1 MKRHKVL
8 WVLTGLAVVY
18 ILWLSYGLL
27 TYKPYRVKPVA
38 AGQEIE
44 GVYHLHTTFS
54 DGHTDVDSLAKTAAA
69 AGAQFLIVT
78 DHGNPNL
85 KSMASQ
91 AWRSGVLVL
100 AGSELSVSRGHL
112 VALGFDLPTAP
123 FSQNFESAN
132 REVRHQGGFTII
144 AHPYSKVAWTWS
156 GSEDISG
163 IEIINGDSEVRYQ
176 IWRSLPWLPD
186 LLFKPRLA
194 LLKMLHDPAQSLA
207 KWDTL
212 NATGRVY
219 GYFSTD
225 AHVLYG
231 PLLSYLR
238 VHIFLKQPLS
248 ADFDTARRQVFES
261 LRTGKFYNAVDAA
274 AQARGFR
281 FWAVKKR
288 RRIPMGS
295 EVHVPLPV
303 MLKIRAPYR
312 FPKEVRLFRNG
323 TLVFSS
329 RKNLSFYTA
338 KELGT
343 YRVEVTLTGKT
354 ALSKKVPWI
363 LSNPIFLRE
372 EKR

>member
-1 MKRHKVL
+1 MKRHKFL
-8 WVLTGLAVVY
+8 WVLAGLAALY
-18 ILWLSYGLL
+18 ILWLGYGLM

-38 AGQEIE
+38 AGQEVE

-54 DGHTDVDSLAKTAAA
+54 DGHEDIDTVARTAAA

-85 KSMASQ
+85 RSMASQ

-112 VALGFDLPTAP
+112 VALGFDIPSTP
-123 FSQNFESAN
+123 FSQNFEAAN
-132 REVRHQGGFTII
+132 REVQAQGGFTII

-163 IEIINGDSEVRYQ
+163 IEVINGDTEVRYQ
-176 IWRSLPWLPD
+176 FWRSLPWLPD

-194 LLKMLHDPAQSLA
+194 LLEMIHDPAQSMA
-207 KWDTL
+207 KWDAL

-219 GYFSTD
+219 GYFATD
-225 AHVLYG
+225 AHVLYR

-248 ADFDTARRQVFES
+248 PDFDTARRQVFES
-261 LRTGKFYNAVDAA
+261 LRAGKFYNAVDAA

-281 FWAVKKR
+281 FWAVKNQ

-295 EVHVPLPV
+295 EVYVPLPV
-303 MLKIRAPYR
+303 MFKIRAPYR

-323 TLVFSS
+323 SLVFSS
-329 RKNLSFYTA
+329 RKNLSIYTA

-343 YRVEVTLTGKT
+343 YRVEVFLTGNT
-354 ALSKKVPWI
+354 PLSRKVPWI
-363 LSNPIFLRE
+363 VSNPIFLRE

>member
-1 MKRHKVL
+1 MKHHKIL
-8 WVLTGLAVVY
+8 WVLTGLGAVY
-18 ILWLSYGLL
+18 ILWLGYQLL

-54 DGHTDVDSLAKTAAA
+54 DGHADIDTVARIAAA

-78 DHGNPNL
+78 DHGSPNL
-85 KSMASQ
+85 KSLASQ

-112 VALGFDLPTAP
+112 VALGFGIPATA
-123 FSQNFESAN
+123 FSQNFEAAN
-132 REVRHQGGFTII
+132 REVKNQGGFTII
-144 AHPYSKVAWTWS
+144 AHPFSKVSWTWS
-156 GSEDISG
+156 GAENISG
-163 IEIINGDSEVRYQ
+163 IEIINGDTELRYQ
-176 IWRSLPWLPD
+176 FLRSLPWLPA
-186 LLFKPRLA
+186 LLINPRLA
-194 LLKMLHDPAQSLA
+194 LLKMLHDPAQTVA
-207 KWDTL
+207 KWDAL
-212 NATGRVY
+212 NETSRVY
-219 GYFSTD
+219 GYFATD

-281 FWAVKKR
+281 FWAIKNR

-303 MLKIRAPYR
+303 MFKIRAPYR

-329 RKNLSFYTA
+329 AKNVSFYTA
-338 KELGT
+338 EELGT
-343 YRVEVTLTGKT
+343 YRVEVFLTGKT
-354 ALSKKVPWI
+354 ALSRKVPWI
-363 LSNPIFLRE
+363 VSNPIFLRK